1 MMPKHLNIFCISEKL
16 LYMSVHVKTVDKN
29 IFSVVIFSWWWQ
41 IFTFRWIASNHYKFF
56 NTEHIFLSVCKA
68 LFSLFNI
75 LLVTTKSALICFNHF
90 KLNRISS
97 TRSKFLSTHYPFKI
111 LKRSTV
117 FHILVSSLI
126 YICMISNF
134 LIILQP
140 KPTPFPI
147 FLLFFPLHLLF
158 CPPSSLFPLSFRAL
172 FRAHQNNQKE
182 IIKP

>member
-90 KLNRISS
+90 KPNRISS

-117 FHILVSSLI
+117 FHILVSSMI
-126 YICMISNF
+126 YFCMISKQTLW
-134 LIILQP
+134 LICNRALSFNSS
-140 KPTPFPI
+140 FPPS
-147 FLLFFPLHLLF
+147 FLLSLLF
-158 CPPSSLFPLSFRAL
+158 FPLSFRAL